1 VDRAGERPE
10 ESFAPEIS
18 SKHLPPVTY
27 RDLPE
32 PVSLRRIIGPGV
44 VLAAAGIG
52 SGEYVLWPLI
62 AAQVGLEFL
71 WAALFGAL
79 IMFFIAMEC
88 IRYTLSTGETIVTGF
103 TRLWKPWW
111 IGFLLMAILPNFWPG
126 FATGTATILT
136 FMFGGGNVLLI
147 TILALIAIT
156 LSLTLSPVV
165 YQFMEKAQT
174 VMMAIMFVFIVFATV
189 IVTIISADVWGDF
202 FRGVGSV
209 GTIPEGIPFPVLAG
223 AAAFTG
229 AGGLGVIVVSNY
241 VRDKNLGMGQHIPRI
256 VSPITGQE
264 EPGTNIGHFFPQDE
278 DNMRRWKGWWKV
290 TNQEQFL
297 TFFLFTIATIF
308 IMSVLAYATVFG
320 QDVGEGF
327 DFIRAEGEALGEIVG
342 PWFANF
348 FWIAGAV
355 ALFST
360 NLGAWDFVG
369 RISADVLKANWLQ
382 ESRFWTESKIYAAI
396 IVLLFAFAVVAL
408 GVGLQQPVVLI
419 VIQGVLNGVTSFIY
433 CILIIQLNRFSLPD
447 SIKMGNVRLAV
458 LSAAVLFYGFFF
470 VVTVLD
476 LLGGFGG

>member
-1 VDRAGERPE
+1 MDRAGERPE

-52 SGEYVLWPLI
+52 SGEYVLWPFI

-165 YQFMEKAQT
+165 YQFME
-174 VMMAIMFVFIVFATV
+174 
-189 IVTIISADVWGDF
+189 
-202 FRGVGSV
+202 
-209 GTIPEGIPFPVLAG
+209 
-223 AAAFTG
+223 
-229 AGGLGVIVVSNY
+229 
-241 VRDKNLGMGQHIPRI
+241 
-256 VSPITGQE
+256 
-264 EPGTNIGHFFPQDE
+264 
-278 DNMRRWKGWWKV
+278 
-290 TNQEQFL
+290 
-297 TFFLFTIATIF
+297 
-308 IMSVLAYATVFG
+308 
-320 QDVGEGF
+320 
-327 DFIRAEGEALGEIVG
+327 
-342 PWFANF
+342 
-348 FWIAGAV
+348 
-355 ALFST
+355 
-360 NLGAWDFVG
+360 
-369 RISADVLKANWLQ
+369 
-382 ESRFWTESKIYAAI
+382 
-396 IVLLFAFAVVAL
+396 
-408 GVGLQQPVVLI
+408 
-419 VIQGVLNGVTSFIY
+419 
-433 CILIIQLNRFSLPD
+433 
-447 SIKMGNVRLAV
+447 
-458 LSAAVLFYGFFF
+458 
-470 VVTVLD
+470 
-476 LLGGFGG
+476 